1 MNELETILRKNQL
14 HILIIEAEQKA
25 KTKKQFKAL
34 HILNDSLL
42 LLNQQHE
49 LIEALNKHIGT
60 LKHDNSKLMLDNAIL
75 KKENN
80 TLNKQ
85 IKDYYD

>member
-75 KKENN
+75 KKEVKDLKEF
-80 TLNKQ
+80 LNE
-85 IKDYYD
+85 DS

>member
-75 KKENN
+75 KKEVKDLKQF
-80 TLNKQ
+80 LNE
-85 IKDYYD
+85 DS

>member
-42 LLNQQHE
+42 LLNQQQE

-75 KKENN
+75 KKEVKDLKEF
-80 TLNKQ
+80 LNE
-85 IKDYYD
+85 DS